1 MSMTKHLKTV
11 VKNLGDWYFWP
22 ASQKELYS
30 LIAQYPRSS
39 KDDILS
45 IIKLYQGQGWY
56 KRLCVLQD
64 DQELARLIDWAS
76 VQQPK
81 VVMEIGTAQGGT
93 LLAWCRIAQELV
105 ISVDLED
112 GIHGGGYFPQKQ
124 RLYKELVTGR
134 QGVQVEL
141 IQDDSQKD
149 ETRQKVENILSGRRI
164 DILFID
170 GDHRL
175 EGVTRDFE
183 LWKSLVKPGGHILFH
198 DIIPHKTIKSC
209 QVDILWNRIRQ
220 EYPSQEIVTDYDQG
234 WGGIGILTLPE

>member
-1 MSMTKHLKTV
+1 MNMKKNLKTV
-11 VKNLGDWYFWP
+11 VKNLGDSYFWP
-22 ASQKELYS
+22 ASQKELYG
-30 LIAQYPRSS
+30 LISEYPGSN
-39 KDDILS
+39 KEDILS
-45 IIKLYQGQGWY
+45 IIKSYQGQGWY

-64 DQELARLIDWAS
+64 DGELAGLIDWAS
-76 VQQPK
+76 KQQPK

-93 LLAWCRIAQELV
+93 LLAWCRIAKELV

-124 RLYKELVTGR
+124 RLYKELATGR
-134 QGVQVEL
+134 DGVRVEL

-149 ETRQKVENILSGRRI
+149 ETRKQVEKILAGRKI

-183 LWKSLVKPGGHILFH
+183 LWSPLVKPGGHVVFH
-198 DIIPHKTIKSC
+198 DIIPHRTIPSC
-209 QVDILWNRIRQ
+209 QVDRLWNQLRDK
-220 EYPSQEIVTDYDQG
+220 YPSQEIVTDYDQG
-234 WGGIGILTLPE
+234 WAGIGILTLPE